1 MDTLR
6 AAMARGGEGPLRRVI
21 YTESHDEVANGK
33 ARLPAAIW
41 PGNGSSW
48 FSRKRS
54 MLGAVLVFTA
64 PGIPM
69 ILQGQEFLE
78 DQWFHDQNPIDWAN
92 SKVTA
97 ASSRSIATSFGCA
110 ATGTT
115 RRAGFVEVTWR
126 STMSTT
132 TTTSLAYHRWNHG
145 GPRDD
150 VVVILNLANRSYDA
164 YWVGLPRKGR
174 GE

>member
-6 AAMARGGEGPLRRVI
+6 AAVARGGEGSLRRVI

-92 SKVTA
+92 S
-97 ASSRSIATSFGCA
+97 
-110 ATGTT
+110 
-115 RRAGFVEVTWR
+115 
-126 STMSTT
+126 
-132 TTTSLAYHRWNHG
+132 
-145 GPRDD
+145 
-150 VVVILNLANRSYDA
+150 
-164 YWVGLPRKGR
+164 
-174 GE
+174 